1 MKKCFKKYDKIIIA
15 LGFFFLVFLMSWFIK
30 TGNYNNGVYVEGEY
44 GRAGIYTFFYYLFGA
59 FSYKIMDIFFIFVV
73 GGCYGI
79 LSETKGYRKLVDKTI
94 DFIHGKEKIVFAILV
109 FLIGVFTSVS
119 TQPFVVFAIIPFIIT
134 VFLGDGKDRMTA
146 FLAAFGGI
154 FVGLLGMTYGTFGF
168 DYLNQYLLIKTTDQ
182 IILKIVIFILMYA
195 LFVGFGILHMNKYKK
210 AVDEIDYDLFATE
223 ELDESGVKKNKKTKV
238 WPTIL
243 VLVLGLLVLI
253 VAYLSWNTGFNVKFF
268 NDLFEKFNTKFLVV
282 NEVPLAATI
291 LGTNSESAIPFGSI
305 SDVLFASFLMLLV
318 TIVMA
323 IINKQPLNKFFDNF
337 GYGMKKVSKVAIVYA
352 LCFAPIIFATQYPW
366 AITFVNSIFGDGKFN
381 IFKILFAGF
390 SSQTLLIEQDLLG
403 VIFGK
408 YLATTFLDKVVIT
421 SIVWRFGLGLSLL
434 VAPTSFILMSGL
446 TYLEIPYTKWLKYVW
461 KVALSS
467 LFIFALAMFIVV
479 YL

>member
-1 MKKCFKKYDKIIIA
+1 
-15 LGFFFLVFLMSWFIK
+15 
-30 TGNYNNGVYVEGEY
+30 
-44 GRAGIYTFFYYLFGA
+44 
-59 FSYKIMDIFFIFVV
+59 
-73 GGCYGI
+73 
-79 LSETKGYRKLVDKTI
+79 
-94 DFIHGKEKIVFAILV
+94 
-109 FLIGVFTSVS
+109 
-119 TQPFVVFAIIPFIIT
+119 
-134 VFLGDGKDRMTA
+134 
-146 FLAAFGGI
+146 
-154 FVGLLGMTYGTFGF
+154 
-168 DYLNQYLLIKTTDQ
+168 
-182 IILKIVIFILMYA
+182 
-195 LFVGFGILHMNKYKK
+195 
-210 AVDEIDYDLFATE
+210 
-223 ELDESGVKKNKKTKV
+223 
-238 WPTIL
+238 
-243 VLVLGLLVLI
+243 
-253 VAYLSWNTGFNVKFF
+253 
-268 NDLFEKFNTKFLVV
+268 
-282 NEVPLAATI
+282 
-291 LGTNSESAIPFGSI
+291 
-305 SDVLFASFLMLLV
+305 
-318 TIVMA
+318 
-323 IINKQPLNKFFDNF
+323 
-337 GYGMKKVSKVAIVYA
+337 MKKVSKVAIVYA